1 MPLKS
6 AKLKTSGSSSRND
19 TVPIPKA
26 RPPSHRK
33 PLSHPHYLVVDT
45 TLPSHIFSDR
55 SLFTTYTPSHKS
67 HQTVF
72 GSNIIIE
79 GIGDVHVRVF
89 VSGKSILFRF
99 RDSWHV
105 PSSPR
110 HFFSCSATISLGN
123 HFMIASCS
131 PRMIFSHKCR
141 LAEPNL
147 PKYVPFVRVDGLMV
161 LPFDIPAQG
170 SFSLE
175 PESTSTAT
183 RSTTQTSLSL
193 PASAV
198 LPFAGLSFNRNF
210 STSQQVSFPL
220 ADGDVATHPSASEM
234 LNTSTGV
241 VLHGGAHALVDMDPS
256 ILNDDMNFASHGD
269 ALAAD
274 QMLMPV
280 VGTVG
285 HIMNVNGDP
294 EDQIANTYGDV
305 DAQVALNVNEDG
317 VVSDALYG
325 GAVHAD
331 ARSQPNATSSLNSS
345 SRDFDFPI
353 PILSLDSVTLD
364 PESEAQ
370 GSFTLR
376 VPTRYHH
383 YYPPYTLL
391 PLTSIPNINTTI
403 FLLSFNNSSFH
414 SFSPLSTLFESSF
427 FAPVQQSH
435 IPFSPQLSGFSI
447 IFHPCLQLH
456 DSPTVFPSSLHFDS
470 SLLSIIF
477 SLRVNFFR
485 PTRASSC
492 FNLISSAT
500 SAISL
505 RASTSKYC
513 YITSESGGCSFSS
526 SLFLLRFKS
535 SPAFHS
541 TCQCH
546 WQCWMSTRSVPMVAG
561 TSITDPESDIIPL
574 AHSHP
579 VIWDL
584 NWSLR
589 NRDCIVATSGC
600 EDSNGMAMLR
610 VSHLTH
616 RPG

>member
-1 MPLKS
+1 
-6 AKLKTSGSSSRND
+6 
-19 TVPIPKA
+19 
-26 RPPSHRK
+26 
-33 PLSHPHYLVVDT
+33 
-45 TLPSHIFSDR
+45 
-55 SLFTTYTPSHKS
+55 
-67 HQTVF
+67 
-72 GSNIIIE
+72 
-79 GIGDVHVRVF
+79 
-89 VSGKSILFRF
+89 
-99 RDSWHV
+99 
-105 PSSPR
+105 
-110 HFFSCSATISLGN
+110 
-123 HFMIASCS
+123 
-131 PRMIFSHKCR
+131 
-141 LAEPNL
+141 
-147 PKYVPFVRVDGLMV
+147 
-161 LPFDIPAQG
+161 
-170 SFSLE
+170 
-175 PESTSTAT
+175 
-183 RSTTQTSLSL
+183 
-193 PASAV
+193 
-198 LPFAGLSFNRNF
+198 
-210 STSQQVSFPL
+210 
-220 ADGDVATHPSASEM
+220 
-234 LNTSTGV
+234 
-241 VLHGGAHALVDMDPS
+241 MDPS

-285 HIMNVNGDP
+285 HIMNVNGDT
-294 EDQIANTYGDV
+294 EDQVANMYGDV
-305 DAQVALNVNEDG
+305 DVQVALNVNEDG
-317 VVSDALYG
+317 VVSDASYG
-325 GAVHAD
+325 GAVRAD
-331 ARSQPNATSSLNSS
+331 AQSKPDVTSSLNSS

-391 PLTSIPNINTTI
+391 PLTSTPNINTTS

-456 DSPTVFPSSLHFDS
+456 DSTTVFPSSLHFDS
-470 SLLSIIF
+470 SLSSIIF
-477 SLRVNFFR
+477 SLQVNFFR
-485 PTRASSC
+485 PTQAFSC
-492 FNLISSAT
+492 LNLISSAT

-513 YITSESGGCSFSS
+513 QCYITSESGGCSFSILPFPS
-526 SLFLLRFKS
+526 PFQIISGIPFDMPVSLAVLDVNSLCSDGGIFSKFL
-535 SPAFHS
+535 SPSPLHAIS
-541 TCQCH
+541 
-546 WQCWMSTRSVPMVAG
+546 G

-574 AHSHP
+574 AHSHT

-600 EDSNGMAMLR
+600 EDSNGKAMIR
-610 VSHLTH
+610 VPHLTH

>member
-1 MPLKS
+1 
-6 AKLKTSGSSSRND
+6 
-19 TVPIPKA
+19 
-26 RPPSHRK
+26 
-33 PLSHPHYLVVDT
+33 
-45 TLPSHIFSDR
+45 
-55 SLFTTYTPSHKS
+55 
-67 HQTVF
+67 
-72 GSNIIIE
+72 
-79 GIGDVHVRVF
+79 
-89 VSGKSILFRF
+89 
-99 RDSWHV
+99 
-105 PSSPR
+105 
-110 HFFSCSATISLGN
+110 
-123 HFMIASCS
+123 MIASRS
-131 PRMIFSHKCR
+131 PRMIFSHKRR

-317 VVSDALYG
+317 VVSDASYG

-383 YYPPYTLL
+383 YYLLFLSYTQISSQGSLL
-391 PLTSIPNINTTI
+391 QRRQATLKQIFTLIMTVAIQLSVSWFSNHLLLAAAFAILTTCFLIRI
-403 FLLSFNNSSFH
+403 FYNLFL
-414 SFSPLSTLFESSF
+414 SPLSAIPGPWYYAISDFWLTLHILRLRQCKAIQELFEIYG
-427 FAPVQQSH
+427 PVVRVGPNKVVFRDVSTMRNVYSVHKFDKSTFYKSLLTYVTSISH
-435 IPFSPQLSGFSI
+435 IPPKLLTKS
-447 IFHPCLQLH
+447 
-456 DSPTVFPSSLHFDS
+456 V
-470 SLLSIIF
+470 LLS
-477 SLRVNFFR
+477 
-485 PTRASSC
+485 
-492 FNLISSAT
+492 
-500 SAISL
+500 
-505 RASTSKYC
+505 Y
-513 YITSESGGCSFSS
+513 
-526 SLFLLRFKS
+526 
-535 SPAFHS
+535 
-541 TCQCH
+541 
-546 WQCWMSTRSVPMVAG
+546 
-561 TSITDPESDIIPL
+561 
-574 AHSHP
+574 
-579 VIWDL
+579 
-584 NWSLR
+584 
-589 NRDCIVATSGC
+589 
-600 EDSNGMAMLR
+600 SNDNDHA
-610 VSHLTH
+610 
-616 RPG
+616 